1 MIAFPNWIHFK
12 FIFLYI
18 CLPGPGLSCGL
29 WDLGPWPRIEPGLH
43 WECGVLALD
52 HEKNPWIYFKGTM
65 RAWWHYFQLVP
76 HEAGLYSILCC
87 YSYNR
92 DGGGSG
98 TMCGRS
104 TTERS
109 TAPNVLLLFSVF
121 LMNSTFKAQ
130 VSPYFLQP
138 WAQPVPSPL
147 ISLPLT
153 QPLFIFGTCPP
164 AHHCWLRG
172 SDDNFYEDASFP
184 SVGMHLGRWC
194 HSTSCVLSL
203 DPGSQAHP
211 GSTVY
216 SESELIE
223 NRV

>member
-147 ISLPLT
+147 ISLWFLLYVIQDHIETPFLRSCSCSLPLWNCLSRWPQT
-153 QPLFIFGTCPP
+153 PQAALVSFIPLLWPGNIIYF
-164 AHHCWLRG
+164 
-172 SDDNFYEDASFP
+172 NK
-184 SVGMHLGRWC
+184 
-194 HSTSCVLSL
+194 LSIARL
-203 DPGSQAHP
+203 LH
-211 GSTVY
+211 
-216 SESELIE
+216 
-223 NRV
+223 